1 MKTLSKIG
9 KVIGKILI
17 PSLSAAYFRF
27 YILSLIIIIS
37 FAEDTN
43 QWVLRY
49 FGELGIIIG
58 GISVMYYIWLIAVIA
73 VLLIYNDKKDEQQ

>member
-9 KVIGKILI
+9 KVIGRILV
-17 PSLSAAYFRF
+17 PSLPAAYFRF
-27 YILSLIIIIS
+27 YILSPIIIIS

-49 FGELGIIIG
+49 FGEFGIIAG

-73 VLLIYNDKKDEQQ
+73 VLLIYNDKKNEQQ

>member
-1 MKTLSKIG
+1 MKILSKID
-9 KVIGKILI
+9 KVIGKILV

-27 YILSLIIIIS
+27 YILSPIIIIS

-49 FGELGIIIG
+49 FGEFGIIVG

-73 VLLIYNDKKDEQQ
+73 VLLIYNGKKDEQQ

>member
-9 KVIGKILI
+9 KIIGKILI
-17 PSLSAAYFRF
+17 PSLSTAYFRF
-27 YILSLIIIIS
+27 YILSPIIIIS

-49 FGELGIIIG
+49 FGEFGIIVG

-73 VLLIYNDKKDEQQ
+73 VLLIYNGKKDEQQ

>member
-1 MKTLSKIG
+1 MKILSKID
-9 KVIGKILI
+9 KIIGKILI

-27 YILSLIIIIS
+27 YILSPMIIIS
-37 FAEDTN
+37 FTEDTN

-49 FGELGIIIG
+49 FGEFGIIVG

>member
-1 MKTLSKIG
+1 MKILSKID

-27 YILSLIIIIS
+27 YILSPIIIIS
-37 FAEDTN
+37 FAKDTN

-49 FGELGIIIG
+49 FGEFGIIIG

>member
-1 MKTLSKIG
+1 MKILSKID

-27 YILSLIIIIS
+27 YILSPIIIIS

-49 FGELGIIIG
+49 FGEFGIIVG

>member
-1 MKTLSKIG
+1 MKILSKID
-9 KVIGKILI
+9 KVIGKILV

-27 YILSLIIIIS
+27 YILSPIIIIS

-49 FGELGIIIG
+49 FGEFGIIIG

>member
-1 MKTLSKIG
+1 MKMLSKID
-9 KVIGKILI
+9 KIIGKILI

-27 YILSLIIIIS
+27 YILSPIIIIS

-49 FGELGIIIG
+49 FGEFGIIIG

>member
-1 MKTLSKIG
+1 MKILSKID
-9 KVIGKILI
+9 KVIGKILV

-27 YILSLIIIIS
+27 YILSPIIIIS

-49 FGELGIIIG
+49 FGEFGIIVE

>member
-1 MKTLSKIG
+1 MKILSKID
-9 KVIGKILI
+9 KVIRKILI

-27 YILSLIIIIS
+27 YILSPIIIIS

-49 FGELGIIIG
+49 FGEFGIIIG

>member
-1 MKTLSKIG
+1 MKILSKID

-27 YILSLIIIIS
+27 YILSPIIIIS

-43 QWVLRY
+43 RWVLRY

>member
-1 MKTLSKIG
+1 MKILSKID
-9 KVIGKILI
+9 KVIGKILV

-27 YILSLIIIIS
+27 YILSPIIIIS

-49 FGELGIIIG
+49 FGEFGI
-58 GISVMYYIWLIAVIA
+58 IAVIA

>member
-1 MKTLSKIG
+1 MKILSKID

-27 YILSLIIIIS
+27 YILSPIIIIS

-49 FGELGIIIG
+49 FGEFGIIIG

>member
-1 MKTLSKIG
+1 MKILSKID

-27 YILSLIIIIS
+27 YILSPIIIIS